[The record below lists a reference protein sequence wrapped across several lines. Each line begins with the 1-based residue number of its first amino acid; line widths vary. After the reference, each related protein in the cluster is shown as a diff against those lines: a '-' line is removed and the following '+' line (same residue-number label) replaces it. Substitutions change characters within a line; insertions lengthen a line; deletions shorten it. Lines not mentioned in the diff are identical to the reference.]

1 MLLHHRSRRRLLY
14 KFFLIYESIL
24 SKMTSFEL
32 VCVVAMAQNRVIGDG
47 SGLVWHLPDD
57 LKRVKALTMG
67 CPLIM
72 GRKTWESI
80 GRALPGRAS
89 IVMTRDKSWQAKGAI
104 AVTSLDSAIKA
115 GKDWLTEQDGSE
127 RRLILFGGGQIYAD
141 GLSRCNKI
149 EMTLI
154 DVTPDQGVLFP
165 KTSPMDWDDRCLET
179 HVKTGDVPTFRY
191 QRMTRKVPIFV

>member
-1 MLLHHRSRRRLLY
+1 MS
-14 KFFLIYESIL
+14 
-24 SKMTSFEL
+24 SFEL

-89 IVMTRDKSWQAKGAI
+89 IVMTRDKSWQAKG
-104 AVTSLDSAIKA
+104 
-115 GKDWLTEQDGSE
+115 
-127 RRLILFGGGQIYAD
+127 
-141 GLSRCNKI
+141 
-149 EMTLI
+149 
-154 DVTPDQGVLFP
+154 
-165 KTSPMDWDDRCLET
+165 
-179 HVKTGDVPTFRY
+179 
-191 QRMTRKVPIFV
+191 

>member
-1 MLLHHRSRRRLLY
+1 
-14 KFFLIYESIL
+14 
-24 SKMTSFEL
+24 MTSFEL

-80 GRALPGRAS
+80 GRVLPGRAS

-141 GLSRCNKI
+141 GLSHCNKI